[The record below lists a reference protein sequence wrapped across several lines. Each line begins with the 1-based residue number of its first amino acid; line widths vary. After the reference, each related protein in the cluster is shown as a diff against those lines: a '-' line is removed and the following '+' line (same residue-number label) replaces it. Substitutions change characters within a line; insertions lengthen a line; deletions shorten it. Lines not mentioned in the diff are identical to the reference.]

1 MKDSKKEHRISNL
14 KDMIDNV
21 KEDKTSEA
29 SQFDELEEDSEL
41 INYLNED
48 RLDYDE
54 LEINDEFIYH
64 PGDEDSHAIDLEENP
79 IDEDFIIKT
88 PNTEDAENKNEF
100 EEFDDE
106 MAVEISESFDNVIN
120 AKVRGRPILAIV
132 SSVLG
137 VILLVIS
144 VYIFQSRSGER
155 VIDNVVAGETNFMF
169 VIFVIV
175 GLFLLIY
182 GIYKLFNIKNP
193 FKNITDSIDS
203 IEENKKEKKE
213 DTAQTHERPS
223 PKAIPKSN
231 IPLDKESYKIGEF
244 DMEDIKNSLKKPT
257 PSKKSEKEE
266 IADEE
271 TEDLPPAKEKSPVN
285 EEREERDLKM
295 EYEKAIL
302 QNESIDDI
310 FAEVEDIEDI
320 PIISVDSKEEK

>member
-48 RLDYDE
+48 SLDYDE

-88 PNTEDAENKNEF
+88 PNTEDPESRNEF

-132 SSVLG
+132 SAVLG

-213 DTAQTHERPS
+213 DTDQTHERPS

-285 EEREERDLKM
+285 EEIEERDLKM

>member
-88 PNTEDAENKNEF
+88 PNTEDPESRNEF

-106 MAVEISESFDNVIN
+106 MAGEISESFDNVIN

-132 SSVLG
+132 SAVLG

-285 EEREERDLKM
+285 EEIEERDLKM

>member
-48 RLDYDE
+48 SLDYDE

-88 PNTEDAENKNEF
+88 PNTEDPESRNEF

-213 DTAQTHERPS
+213 DTDQTHERPS

-285 EEREERDLKM
+285 EEIEERDLKM

>member
-48 RLDYDE
+48 NLDYEE
-54 LEINDEFIYH
+54 LEIDDEFIYH

-155 VIDNVVAGETNFMF
+155 VIDNVVAGETKFMF

-182 GIYKLFNIKNP
+182 GVYKLFNIKNP

-203 IEENKKEKKE
+203 IEDNKKSKKE
-213 DTAQTHERPS
+213 DTDQTHERPS

-285 EEREERDLKM
+285 EEIEERDLKM